1 MAFYSQIAHNVLP
14 PLMTTSSTL
23 GRGAFE
29 LIKSITASSDSDIT
43 FADGSNGVTFDSTFK
58 TYCFKFI
65 DIHGSVNFRHLGF
78 DIQVSG
84 GSGFDEPKI
93 SSGYEANHS
102 QTNNGTQFQAA
113 TAIDLIDSTNLQAII
128 YGIGSENDE
137 AGAGELWLFL
147 PSDTAK
153 NMHFISQT
161 VNHTDDDKIRH
172 TFMGGYTNEPGAIDE
187 IRFKMSEG
195 NIDSGTIKMYGIR

>member
-1 MAFYSQIAHNVLP
+1 M
-14 PLMTTSSTL
+14 
-23 GRGAFE
+23 E

-102 QTNNGTQFQAA
+102 QTNNGTQFQVSI
-113 TAIDLIDSTNLQAII
+113 IDLIDSTIFFG
-128 YGIGSENDE
+128 YM
-137 AGAGELWLFL
+137 ELEVKMMRQVQVNYYISYIKICTLFH
-147 PSDTAK
+147 K
-153 NMHFISQT
+153 Q
-161 VNHTDDDKIRH
+161 
-172 TFMGGYTNEPGAIDE
+172 
-187 IRFKMSEG
+187 
-195 NIDSGTIKMYGIR
+195 

>member
-29 LIKSITASSDSDIT
+29 LIKSITESSDSDIT

-58 TYCFKFI
+58 TYSFKFI

-93 SSGYEANHS
+93 SSGP
-102 QTNNGTQFQAA
+102 Q
-113 TAIDLIDSTNLQAII
+113 
-128 YGIGSENDE
+128 
-137 AGAGELWLFL
+137 
-147 PSDTAK
+147 
-153 NMHFISQT
+153 
-161 VNHTDDDKIRH
+161 V
-172 TFMGGYTNEPGAIDE
+172 
-187 IRFKMSEG
+187 
-195 NIDSGTIKMYGIR
+195 